1 MLFGGLYFT
10 PDGFVRHLHQF
21 GGLINGPCLF
31 NVSQNFCPAVTNDDV
46 VVFINDPLAGS

>member
-10 PDGFVRHLHQF
+10 PDGFVRHLHHF
-21 GGLINGPCLF
+21 GGLIDGSGLF
-31 NVSQNFCPAVTNDDV
+31 DVSQNFRPAVANDNV